1 MNRLTAGRELKDKK
15 YTWHLL
21 KSLII
26 ERSKDT
32 GMSRLN
38 PNLTLEVVIDI
49 MLSAIEKFEPNSFPN
64 CNIGTEKIQAM
75 NILRECL

>member
-15 YTWHLL
+15 YTWHSLKNLL
-21 KSLII
+21 I
-26 ERSKDT
+26 ERSKDV
-32 GMSRLN
+32 GLSRLN
-38 PNLTLEVVIDI
+38 PSLPLEVAMDI

-64 CNIGTEKIQAM
+64 CDKGTEKIQAM